1 MRKNYKLYDSSY
13 IIPDDLQRELDTA
26 VEAAPTQLCHD
37 SDRYCVIRSSRIDIA
52 RHSLA
57 PLIFGNT
64 KFGATEAAPLTS
76 SCAYFFAMRHNEPSP
91 WHPILHLGITS
102 GMLVSRALE
111 LGLDASFIACMWDT
125 VDHKKVNKVLHT
137 HYPIPTKTKLDI
149 QLVVCIG
156 RGLAPEILEGQPFRR
171 TKRLLT
177 GQNVRYITAINT
189 KGPRPQHYLKG

>member
-13 IIPDDLQRELDTA
+13 IIPDDLQCKLDTA
-26 VEAAPTQLCHD
+26 VATAPTQLCND
-37 SDRYCVIRSSRIDIA
+37 SNRYSVIRSSRIDTA

-64 KFGATEAAPLTS
+64 SKMVWEAAPLTS
-76 SCAYFFAMRHNEPSP
+76 SCAYFFAMLYNEQRP
-91 WHPILHLGITS
+91 WHPLLHIGLVS

-111 LGLDASFIACMWDT
+111 LGLDASFIACSWDT

-137 HYPIPTKTKLDI
+137 HYTIPAKTKLDI

-156 RGLAPEILEGQPFRR
+156 RGIAPGNRAGIRQPLG
-171 TKRLLT
+171 LLT
-177 GQNVRYITAINT
+177 GQKVRYINAINT
-189 KGPRPQHYLKG
+189 SVGLRPQHYLTG